1 MEWLTTNLHKRDR
14 FFFLGLNNA
23 IPIKELGH
31 CSAYVLE
38 SVELTQGEGLVNW
51 RPVWSLAVVYGL
63 WSDYLSLL

>member
-1 MEWLTTNLHKRDR
+1 MPVSLVRSRANGVEWLATNLYKRDR

-38 SVELTQGEGLVNW
+38 SVELTQVK
-51 RPVWSLAVVYGL
+51 VW
-63 WSDYLSLL
+63 